1 MRDIITIQ
9 AGQCG
14 NQSTDGAEPR
24 RPHVRVVGA
33 DFWKQLC
40 TEHGILPDG
49 SLMDGSLDS
58 NDHKDAFFYQVP
70 RRTGPIVNRGSRMT
84 ITTSP
89 ALC

>member
-14 NQSTDGAEPR
+14 NQSTNGVEPSR
-24 RPHVRVVGA
+24 SYMNVVGA

-58 NDHKDAFFYQVP
+58 NDHKDAFFYQVL
-70 RRTGPIVNRGSRMT
+70 RRSGSIVNGG
-84 ITTSP
+84 
-89 ALC
+89 